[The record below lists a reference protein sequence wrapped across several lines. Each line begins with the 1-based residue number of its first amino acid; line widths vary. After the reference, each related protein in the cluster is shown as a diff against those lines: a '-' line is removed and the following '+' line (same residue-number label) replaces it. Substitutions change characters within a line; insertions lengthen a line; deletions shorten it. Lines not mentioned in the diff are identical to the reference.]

1 MADYDLCAVTVRPLP
16 PLCPKCGSHR
26 TEVVGQSPDGHV
38 LIIRC
43 NACGERSE
51 VDTRTMGRT
60 MGTYDETENG
70 GNDKLVVS
78 EVDVMMQLAHA
89 LGTLPDLDARRRVL
103 RWAMERYHVDIVT
116 TAAIGAAPAEV
127 SGADDS
133 SLAVDCLEDFFPAK
147 PAGDG
152 DGLEVVPEVR
162 PPVAPETQPGVE
174 TLIRAF
180 AADFRRFAHEWQGT

>member
-1 MADYDLCAVTVRPLP
+1 MADYDLGAVTVKPPP

-26 TEVVGQSPDGHV
+26 TEIVGQSPDGRV

-51 VDTRTMGRT
+51 VDTRTMGFT
-60 MGTYDETENG
+60 MGTYDEPENG
-70 GNDKLVVS
+70 GNDHQLVS
-78 EVDVMMQLAHA
+78 EVDVMTQLAHA
-89 LGTLPDLDARRRVL
+89 LGKLPDLDARRRVL
-103 RWAMERYHVDIVT
+103 RWAMERYHVDIAT
-116 TAAIGAAPAEV
+116 TTVIGAAPAEV
-127 SGADDS
+127 SVAADP

-147 PAGDG
+147 PAGDD

-162 PPVAPETQPGVE
+162 PVAAPETQPGVE